1 MPGLRNGGSA
11 RHAMTLAGG
20 LTFAGLIIAVAV
32 PGVAAI
38 FKIADAF
45 AAELRVLVA
54 ALAGVPSGDAADD
67 HAADGDLPNPVHG
80 QLPSALS
87 PGHGSRSLVDS
98 ETITGTSG
106 KIRKFA
112 AGGAHV

>member
-1 MPGLRNGGSA
+1 
-11 RHAMTLAGG
+11 MTLAGG

-45 AAELRVLVA
+45 AAEVRVLVA
-54 ALAGVPSGDAADD
+54 ALAGMPGGDAADD
-67 HAADGDLPNPVHG
+67 HAADSDLPNPVHG
-80 QLPSALS
+80 P
-87 PGHGSRSLVDS
+87 LVES

-112 AGGAHV
+112 VGGAHV